1 MLRNS
6 TLSSSR
12 NLYVSRV
19 ITLAT
24 SPGDPQQQAATRH
37 RLEEVPMF
45 ASLSPALLDALARSS
60 RPRSYPAGQIFWN
73 EGDAGDALLVLESGL
88 LRVSRIGESGQ
99 EVVLSIV
106 EAPAALGELALL
118 DGAPRSA
125 TVTAQRPVIVRLIPR
140 SSFRE
145 LLRRE
150 PAAVDGLLKA
160 LAAMIR
166 SGNERHARTVGLD
179 VPGRLAA
186 WLLDHAPRS
195 GSGAIAPGAIVSLNR
210 SQGELAAEL
219 GSTRST
225 LNRALKEFEEIR
237 LIVVDG
243 ERVTLLRPETL
254 ERYTR

>member
-1 MLRNS
+1 M
-6 TLSSSR
+6 
-12 NLYVSRV
+12 V
-19 ITLAT
+19 T
-24 SPGDPQQQAATRH
+24 SPGDSKPRAAPRH
-37 RLEEVPMF
+37 RLAEAPIF
-45 ASLSPALLDALARSS
+45 ASLPPALLDELASSS
-60 RPRSYPAGQIFWN
+60 RLRSYPAGQIFWN
-73 EGDAGDALLVLESGL
+73 EGDDGDALLVLESGL
-88 LRVSRIGESGQ
+88 LRVSRIGENGQ

-106 EAPAALGELALL
+106 EPPAALGELALL

-125 TVTAQRPVIVRLIPR
+125 TVTAQRPVTVRLVPR
-140 SSFRE
+140 STFRE

-150 PAAVDGLLKA
+150 PAAVDGLLKS

-166 SGNERHARTVGLD
+166 AGNERHARTVGLD

-195 GSGAIAPGAIVSLNR
+195 SADQIAPGAVVPLNR

-219 GSTRST
+219 GTTRST

-237 LIVVDG
+237 LVAIDG
-243 ERVTLLRPETL
+243 ELVVLLRPDTL